1 MSSYPTVVLPA
12 LGSILRAS
20 HIAQKSHYVALLVT
34 ASKLHAR
41 GVWLL
46 LSVVTREAKFVV

>member
-1 MSSYPTVVLPA
+1 VSSYPTVVLPA